1 MDIHTWIAFT
11 VAYALMALA
20 PGPVILLVVS
30 YALAYGRRT
39 ALAVVAGTALGD
51 ATCLI
56 AAMFGMA
63 AVLAASENAFL
74 ALKFAG
80 AAYLVFLGLR
90 LWRTPVA
97 ATPETAQPRRSP
109 LRTFLHAYLT
119 TVFNPKSILFFMVFV
134 PQFMDAHAPLEP
146 QLAMMLASV
155 VLCGALIDGN
165 YSLFAARLRPF
176 IRTPRAQR
184 AVNRTTGG
192 LLVGEGVLAAIW
204 RAL

>member
-51 ATCLI
+51 ASCLM
-56 AAMFGMA
+56 AAMFGVA
-63 AVLAASENAFL
+63 AVLAASEQAFL
-74 ALKFAG
+74 ILKLAG

-90 LWRTPVA
+90 LWRSPA
-97 ATPETAQPRRSP
+97 ATPETAQPRRSLP
-109 LRTFLHAYLT
+109 RTFLHAYLT
-119 TVFNPKSILFFMVFV
+119 TVFNPKSVLFFMVFV
-134 PQFMDAHAPLEP
+134 PQFMDTHAPLAP

-155 VLCGALIDGN
+155 VLCGVLIDGN
-165 YSLFAARLRPF
+165 YSLFATRLRSF
-176 IRTPRAQR
+176 IRTPHMQR
-184 AVNRTTGG
+184 AVNRTSGG